1 MLLNSTS
8 SFILFL
14 GTQHSL
20 DRYYRYLAFMAQ
32 SDKKK
37 WRELVVQVRVANNVS
52 QYLAQGSPTFFFFW
66 H

>member
-8 SFILFL
+8 SFIIFFL

-20 DRYYRYLAFMAQ
+20 DRYYRHLAFMAQ

-37 WRELVVQVRVANNVS
+37 WRELVVQVRVANVVTCRNI
-52 QYLAQGSPTFFFFW
+52 
-66 H
+66 